1 MLCGVLVCVKSRL
14 TAISSTA
21 NYVLPALCVH
31 SNFTNPGN
39 CCHWSKLLPGRNKE
53 AEQKWHGLISYYE
66 LWVWMDTDLCQLDIW
81 WRFKVKVAINFCV
94 KCCGLSN
101 DQCSLYVPEM
111 IEMRNSTKQ
120 IFSSGIHIVSIDL
133 MWNDYSDYSH
143 PITYIKCFTVNA
155 PNLDD

>member
-81 WRFKVKVAINFCV
+81 WRFEVKVAINFLCQMLWSEQWSMLFVYTRDDRNEKLNQTNIFLWHSYCFHWFNV
-94 KCCGLSN
+94 KWLFRLFTSN
-101 DQCSLYVPEM
+101 YLHQMLYC
-111 IEMRNSTKQ
+111 
-120 IFSSGIHIVSIDL
+120 
-133 MWNDYSDYSH
+133 
-143 PITYIKCFTVNA
+143 KCT
-155 PNLDD
+155 